1 MGNMVEKEKDRG
13 EWVMK
18 QGMAAVKAALE
29 KKLSWIVG
37 AIVVIQP
44 LLDVLSYF
52 LQAIGSNSLTTALRF
67 LMLAG
72 VALLGFLVSDRKKL
86 YFIFYGV
93 VVVYWI
99 AHMLNCFRVGYQ
111 SPVSDAVAFSRI
123 MNFPVFAL
131 SSITFFEKG
140 KDVRLVVVWCFAINL
155 LTMVLFTVLP
165 WATGNP
171 VYTYD

>member
-1 MGNMVEKEKDRG
+1 
-13 EWVMK
+13 MK
-18 QGMAAVKAALE
+18 TALE

-52 LQAIGSNSLTTALRF
+52 LQEMGSNSLTTALRF

-93 VVVYWI
+93 VVVY
-99 AHMLNCFRVGYQ
+99 
-111 SPVSDAVAFSRI
+111 
-123 MNFPVFAL
+123 
-131 SSITFFEKG
+131 
-140 KDVRLVVVWCFAINL
+140 
-155 LTMVLFTVLP
+155 
-165 WATGNP
+165 
-171 VYTYD
+171 